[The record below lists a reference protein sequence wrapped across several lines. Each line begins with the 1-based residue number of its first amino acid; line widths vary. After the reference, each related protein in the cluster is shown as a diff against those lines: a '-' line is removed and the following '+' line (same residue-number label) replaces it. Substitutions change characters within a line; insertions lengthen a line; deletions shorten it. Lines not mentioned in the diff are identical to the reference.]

1 MINPYKIS
9 QEILKTHSVLNSL
22 TYDLFDSLAGADRV
36 RLNDCLNALS
46 VLAKTIENEAD
57 KEFEEN

>member
-36 RLNDCLNALS
+36 RLNDCLTALS

-57 KEFEEN
+57 KNFEEN

>member
-9 QEILKTHSVLNSL
+9 QEILKTHLVLNSL

-36 RLNDCLNALS
+36 RLNDCYWRKQS
-46 VLAKTIENEAD
+46 KTKRIKTLRRINR
-57 KEFEEN
+57 

>member
-9 QEILKTHSVLNSL
+9 QEILKTHSMLGNLS
-22 TYDLFDSLAGADRV
+22 YDLFESLAGEDRA

-57 KEFEEN
+57 KNFEEN